1 MLDRAL
7 NDPPRENLAAA
18 SALSAMMFLQYAV
31 WGVWLPSL
39 AIYLTAPADG
49 GGLGFTGG
57 QVGWI
62 LGLAGAIGAVTAPF
76 IAGQVADRYL
86 NAERALAGLLLV
98 GGAINFA
105 LAYVHNYYVFLLL
118 SVLYSICYMPT
129 LSLTNGIS
137 FAHLRDSERTFPWV
151 RLWGT
156 VGWIVASNAF
166 ALLWLAAAPTPA
178 EKTARIADAL
188 KVAGVASAGYALFSL
203 LVLPKTPPKRDV
215 AHPLAFA
222 RAFALLRHRG
232 FLIVTLVALPIA
244 MIHQTYFFRAP
255 TFLQKAVGVP
265 VEWVNTVLSIG
276 QFSEIAFLAL
286 LGFFLKRLGYRGVLA
301 LGCAAYAIRFG
312 IFGLGGPKWLVIASQ
327 ALHGLCYGC
336 FFAGSFLYVEQVA
349 PRDIR
354 HSAQTVFGI
363 IILGLGPILAGLY
376 NQFFDRFHTPLGTQS
391 YSEFWYANAAIAAA
405 CGVALLLAFPRGK
418 PLVHELA
425 AADRF
430 PIGEPMAAEVV
441 P

>member
-1 MLDRAL
+1 MPDRTMTE
-7 NDPPRENLAAA
+7 PPRENLATAT
-18 SALSAMMFLQYAV
+18 ALSTMMFLQYAV

-39 AIYLTAPADG
+39 SIYLTAPTDG

-86 NAERALAGLLLV
+86 NAERALAGLLLL
-98 GGAINFA
+98 GGVANFA
-105 LAYVHNYYVFLLL
+105 LAYVHNYWTFLAL
-118 SVLYSICYMPT
+118 SVVYSVCYMPT
-129 LSLTNGIS
+129 LSLTNGIC
-137 FAHLRDSERTFPWV
+137 FGHLRDSERSFPWV

-166 ALLWLAAAPTPA
+166 ALIWLATDSKALN
-178 EKTARIADAL
+178 TARIADAL
-188 KVAGVASAGYALFSL
+188 KVAGVASVAYAAFSL

-222 RAFALLRHRG
+222 RAFGLLRHRG
-232 FLIVTLVALPIA
+232 FLTVTLIALPIA
-244 MIHQTYFFRAP
+244 MIHQTYFFRASP
-255 TFLQKAVGVP
+255 FFEKAVGIP
-265 VEWVNTVLSIG
+265 VTWVNSVMSIG

-286 LGFFLKRLGYRGVLA
+286 LGLFIKKLGYRGVLA

-312 IFGLGGPKWLVIASQ
+312 IFGLGGPRWLVIASQ

-363 IILGLGPILAGLY
+363 IILGLGPILAGFY
-376 NQFFDRFHTPLGTQS
+376 NQFFDRFQTPLGGQS
-391 YSEFWYANAAIAAA
+391 YNAFWYANAAIAAA
-405 CGVALLLAFPRGK
+405 CGAVLLLGFPRGK
-418 PLVHELA
+418 PLVHELRESHGFPLDEPAPVSA
-425 AADRF
+425 A
-430 PIGEPMAAEVV
+430 G
-441 P
+441 